1 MLPPKGHGYLYRED
15 STSPAHTQRHAGRCD
30 GDLVVA
36 IFVNDLSNL
45 LQLAMSNR
53 NRGVR
58 KK

>member
-1 MLPPKGHGYLYRED
+1 MENSGGVVITCQSGSLDVGLMLGEE
-15 STSPAHTQRHAGRCD
+15 ACF
-30 GDLVVA
+30 VVA